1 MFLLLAVLLIVT
13 SALTYYVSTTLFYQ
27 NAKHTASGSRPPT
40 IPYLFP
46 GVFHAFSI
54 AYDGPQKY
62 FARLLK
68 DYGSFAPFAVKAGL
82 QPFIVLRDPEQ
93 MKQAIQAY
101 EKRNPVI
108 TGKNMYE
115 IILGSPQAVANLYTN
130 AAVDQGAIERA
141 RIASTQKYLEGES
154 LRTLTD
160 LYAAT
165 LSRNLNNKMFQVGSW
180 TQIEDSWSFFQQVL
194 TRCSMET
201 LFGSAIFK
209 QYSGLIKDYWKFE
222 DAIEGFVPGMPWFTN
237 STAYREPRD
246 RLYKGVEKWLKANHS
261 GTEFAKIGSDDM
273 DWDEHKGSKFIQ
285 ERDDLLAKAPLP
297 LEART
302 AEMLDIMHC
311 SNVDLVPSA
320 VWSIIEVLRKPYLAE
335 RITTI
340 VSERQ
345 SSKMTTYDVN
355 GVAALPL
362 VQSLQAEISRLRVAQ
377 YMTCANEFAEVSI
390 GSQWKLPKACNTISF
405 SHDIALDTKAWA
417 NARPRTVEKPLDEF
431 WPERF
436 LIPDDNGPKARG
448 QRKSGTRVENGR
460 FDAQNLEL
468 LAPIFYDRQ
477 SFGIASDYTRAIQ
490 AATLAVVMSEF
501 EVQLCDP
508 EATDAAMP
516 VLRESA
522 FGQIRPQER
531 IAVRIRKR
539 KLGKG
544 Q

>member
-1 MFLLLAVLLIVT
+1 MFLLLAVLLIVAP
-13 SALTYYVSTTLFYQ
+13 ALTYYVSTTLFYQ
-27 NAKHTASGSRPPT
+27 NAKTTASGSRPPT

-46 GVFHAFSI
+46 GVFHAFSL

-68 DYGSFAPFAVKAGL
+68 DYGSFAPFAVKAGM
-82 QPFIVLRDPEQ
+82 QPFIVIRDPEQ

-115 IILGSPQAVANLYTN
+115 IILGSPEAVAKLFTN
-130 AAVDQGAIERA
+130 AAIDQGTIERA
-141 RIASTQKYLEGES
+141 RKATMRKYLEGDS
-154 LRTLTD
+154 LTTVAD
-160 LYAAT
+160 FYAAT
-165 LSRNLNNKMFQVGSW
+165 LSRNLNDKMFQVGTW
-180 TQIEDSWSFFQQVL
+180 TQIEDSWSFFQQVF

-209 QYSGLIKDYWKFE
+209 QYPGLIKDYWKFE

-237 STAYREPRD
+237 SMAYKEPRD
-246 RLYKGVEKWLKANHS
+246 RLYKGIEKWLKANHS
-261 GTEFAKIGSDDM
+261 GTEFAKIGSDDA
-273 DWDEHKGSKFIQ
+273 DWDEYKGSKFIQ
-285 ERDDLLAKAPLP
+285 ERDDLLSRAPLP
-297 LEART
+297 LEVRT

-311 SNVDLVPSA
+311 SNVDLIPSA
-320 VWSIIEVLRKPYLAE
+320 VWSIIEVLRKPYLAD

-340 VSERQ
+340 VSERR
-345 SSKMTTYDVN
+345 SSKAATYDVSE
-355 GVAALPL
+355 VAALPL
-362 VQSLQAEISRLRVAQ
+362 VQSLQAEVSRIRVAQ
-377 YMTCANEFAEVSI
+377 YMTCANEFAEVSV
-390 GSQWKLPKACNTISF
+390 GSQWKLPKACHTISF

-436 LIPDDNGPKARG
+436 LIPDDNGPKVRG
-448 QRKSGTRVENGR
+448 QRKSGSGR
-460 FDAQNLEL
+460 FDAQDLEL
-468 LAPIFYDRQ
+468 LAPIFYDQQ
-477 SFGIASDYTRAIQ
+477 SFGIATDYTRAIQ

-522 FGQIRPQER
+522 FGQLRPQER

-539 KLGKG
+539 KLGKR

>member
-1 MFLLLAVLLIVT
+1 M
-13 SALTYYVSTTLFYQ
+13 LTFVS
-27 NAKHTASGSRPPT
+27 
-40 IPYLFP
+40 
-46 GVFHAFSI
+46 
-54 AYDGPQKY
+54 
-62 FARLLK
+62 K
-68 DYGSFAPFAVKAGL
+68 DYGSFAPFAVRAGL

-101 EKRNPVI
+101 EKRNLVI

-115 IILGSPQAVANLYTN
+115 IILGSPQAVANLYTK

-154 LRTLTD
+154 LRNLTD

-261 GTEFAKIGSDDM
+261 GTEFAKIGSDDV

-302 AEMLDIMHC
+302 AEMLDIMH
-311 SNVDLVPSA
+311 
-320 VWSIIEVLRKPYLAE
+320 W
-335 RITTI
+335 
-340 VSERQ
+340 
-345 SSKMTTYDVN
+345 
-355 GVAALPL
+355 
-362 VQSLQAEISRLRVAQ
+362 
-377 YMTCANEFAEVSI
+377 
-390 GSQWKLPKACNTISF
+390 
-405 SHDIALDTKAWA
+405 
-417 NARPRTVEKPLDEF
+417 
-431 WPERF
+431 
-436 LIPDDNGPKARG
+436 
-448 QRKSGTRVENGR
+448 
-460 FDAQNLEL
+460 
-468 LAPIFYDRQ
+468 
-477 SFGIASDYTRAIQ
+477 
-490 AATLAVVMSEF
+490 
-501 EVQLCDP
+501 
-508 EATDAAMP
+508 
-516 VLRESA
+516 
-522 FGQIRPQER
+522 
-531 IAVRIRKR
+531 
-539 KLGKG
+539 
-544 Q
+544 

>member
-1 MFLLLAVLLIVT
+1 MLT
-13 SALTYYVSTTLFYQ
+13 SVS
-27 NAKHTASGSRPPT
+27 
-40 IPYLFP
+40 
-46 GVFHAFSI
+46 
-54 AYDGPQKY
+54 
-62 FARLLK
+62 K

-115 IILGSPQAVANLYTN
+115 IILGSPQAVANLYTK

-154 LRTLTD
+154 LRNLTD

-285 ERDDLLAKAPLP
+285 ERDDL
-297 LEART
+297 
-302 AEMLDIMHC
+302 
-311 SNVDLVPSA
+311 
-320 VWSIIEVLRKPYLAE
+320 PYLAE

-345 SSKMTTYDVN
+345 SSKATTYDVN

-377 YMTCANEFAEVSI
+377 YMTCANEFAEVPI

-522 FGQIRPQER
+522 FGQLRPQER